1 MSRQVDEHEKS
12 SVNSITGVVDIS
24 GLTVEEL
31 NSFTQSSDDV
41 NSAVRIQRRGSETIL
56 VAE

>member
-1 MSRQVDEHEKS
+1 MSGQVDEHEKS
-12 SVNSITGVVDIS
+12 GVDSITGVVDIS

-31 NSFTQSSDDV
+31 DSFTQSSDDV